1 MPAYSWLTKAAWVGL
16 GALALQRA
24 AVSSHFAEGVRR
36 RRHPRQGISI
46 LKPLCGVED
55 SLPGNL
61 NAFAQLPYAPYELL
75 LGVESRQDPAF
86 ELAQMVS
93 RRWPHVKTVL
103 REGEPGCN
111 PKVNQLCTLARHARY
126 NILLISD
133 SGIRPARDYLDEM
146 SAMFEDPRVGLATNV
161 YAGTDHQTLGAL
173 FDNLHMATN
182 SAQHLA
188 AKKLL
193 GKDYVMGGS
202 QALRREVLNQ
212 LGGFERYK
220 DVLAEDYLIGRDVAA
235 LGWQVE
241 TGRLPVFN
249 TSPRRTV
256 GSFYER
262 FARWGTMQA
271 TALGSPLPAVGL
283 GLFNPI
289 ALAGLAAA
297 LAPAGAATSAAL
309 GALGT
314 ITAGKIALDL
324 STATAMGVTPLGL
337 QEALAVPLKD
347 AVVFG
352 SWVKGLVNREVDWR
366 GKRFKVSAG
375 TQLSRLPAD
384 ASAAPAESRARLG
397 SPHRERRLDQLGRG
411 APHPLARRVARR

>member
-1 MPAYSWLTKAAWVGL
+1 MLYSWLGKAALLGL
-16 GALALQRA
+16 GALAVQRA
-24 AVSSHFAEGVRR
+24 AVGSHFAEGVRR
-36 RRHPRQGISI
+36 RRYARQGISI
-46 LKPLCGVED
+46 LKPLCGVD
-55 SLPGNL
+55 DGLPQNL
-61 NAFAQLPYAPYELL
+61 RAFAELPYTPFEVL
-75 LGVESRQDPAF
+75 LGVESEDDPAF
-86 ELAQMVS
+86 ELAQMCS
-93 RRWPHVKTVL
+93 RRWPHMRTVL

-111 PKVNQLCTLARHARY
+111 PKVNQLCTLARYASHP
-126 NILLISD
+126 ILLISD
-133 SGIRPARDYLDEM
+133 SGIRPARGYLDEM

-161 YAGTDHQTLGAL
+161 YAGQHHETLGAL

-193 GKDYVMGGS
+193 GKDFVLGGS

-220 DVLAEDYLIGRDVAA
+220 DVLAEDYLIGRDVAR
-235 LGWQVE
+235 LGWHIE

-249 TSPRRTV
+249 TAPRRTV
-256 GSFYER
+256 GSFHDR

-271 TALGSPLPAVGL
+271 TAMGSPLPAVAL

-289 ALAGLAAA
+289 ALAGLAAV

-309 GALGT
+309 GALGA
-314 ITAGKIALDL
+314 ITAGKVALDM
-324 STATAMGVTPLGL
+324 STAKAVGVRPLGL
-337 QEALAVPLKD
+337 REAAAIPIKD

-352 SWVKGLVNREVDWR
+352 AWAKGLVNREVDWR
-366 GKRFKVSAG
+366 GKKFKVSAG

-384 ASAAPAESRARLG
+384 AQTPTAEDRAHLGSAHRARPVGRLG
-397 SPHRERRLDQLGRG
+397 GG
-411 APHPLARRVARR
+411 APYAAARKPPRR